1 VVYGGQRIDGK
12 FEQAVV
18 IKVIRWGVDSDNA
31 RQRFIQERQILAN
44 LNHPSIVGLL
54 DGGFTPDGRPYLV
67 MNRIDGQRIDEYC
80 DQENLPL
87 KARVRLFLSVIDAV
101 GHAHLHLVIHRDL
114 KPGNVWVDTA
124 GKVHLL
130 DFGIA
135 KIMGENDEAGI
146 TGTMQQVM
154 TPEYAS
160 PEQFR
165 RDEITTASDIYQL
178 GAMLYQLLTGQQT
191 FDLAGKSAA
200 QMEQRVCG
208 TDPVVP
214 SRAVTTAGESFSAA
228 SSRGQLKKQ
237 LRGDMDLILQKA
249 LRKEPERRYQSAHEL
264 RQDLISWL
272 TGDRIQARPDSLDY
286 QLKRMVRRN
295 RLVVSLVATALV
307 CAVGFTAFHVKS
319 ITEERD
325 IARLEADRRREI
337 SDFLVNLLKVP
348 DPTTSE
354 GREITARELLED
366 SAPRINEELSD
377 PQTKVRL
384 LKVVGEVANN
394 LGLYDQAGP
403 ALADVVKYTAEIYG
417 DRSAE
422 VATASLHLADMYR
435 RARLTDDAIAAAT
448 LGLSIRR
455 ELLPADDVEIGRAL
469 RIMALIRRQLRAYE
483 LAEQELRE
491 AMAIIDAKVPATDK
505 LHIRVVADLAFVL
518 RTVGQGEEAE
528 KLYRQSISQMRRR
541 PDEFRAELPGA
552 LNNLGYLLRKK
563 EEYAEAE
570 IFYREAIERNETY
583 HGQYHP
589 STLMFRNNLASVL
602 MSEDK
607 HEDVIAELKT
617 IIAMQEHLTGP
628 DHWRTDYTAT
638 YSRSCGRCRAF

>member
-1 VVYGGQRIDGK
+1 LSLLSPQDWQRLEPFFDQMLDLPADQRQAWLAGHSELNATDRGHLSRLLETHDKPDLQLSKPLPEVAPELVATSMKDQLIGSELGAFQVGPEIGRGGMGVVYGGQRIDGK

-354 GREITARELLED
+354 GREITADRK
-366 SAPRINEELSD
+366 S
-377 PQTKVRL
+377 
-384 LKVVGEVANN
+384 VV
-394 LGLYDQAGP
+394 
-403 ALADVVKYTAEIYG
+403 
-417 DRSAE
+417 
-422 VATASLHLADMYR
+422 
-435 RARLTDDAIAAAT
+435 
-448 LGLSIRR
+448 
-455 ELLPADDVEIGRAL
+455 
-469 RIMALIRRQLRAYE
+469 
-483 LAEQELRE
+483 
-491 AMAIIDAKVPATDK
+491 
-505 LHIRVVADLAFVL
+505 
-518 RTVGQGEEAE
+518 
-528 KLYRQSISQMRRR
+528 
-541 PDEFRAELPGA
+541 
-552 LNNLGYLLRKK
+552 
-563 EEYAEAE
+563 
-570 IFYREAIERNETY
+570 
-583 HGQYHP
+583 
-589 STLMFRNNLASVL
+589 
-602 MSEDK
+602 
-607 HEDVIAELKT
+607 
-617 IIAMQEHLTGP
+617 
-628 DHWRTDYTAT
+628 
-638 YSRSCGRCRAF
+638 